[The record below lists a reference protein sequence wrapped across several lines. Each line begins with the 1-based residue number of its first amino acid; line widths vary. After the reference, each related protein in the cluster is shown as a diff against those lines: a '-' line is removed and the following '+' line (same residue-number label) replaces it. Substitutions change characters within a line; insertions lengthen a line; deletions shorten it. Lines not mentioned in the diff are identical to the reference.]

1 MIMKHLRGKTA
12 VITGAA
18 GGLGSALAKALA
30 KESCHLALIDINQ
43 QALSELTEKL
53 KTPALR
59 ISYHVVNLC
68 NKTEIDNLPAELI
81 LVHSS
86 IDVIINNA
94 GMTLQKSIES
104 HSADDWQRV
113 FNLNFWAAVSMCQTF
128 LPFLRQQNSA
138 HIVNLSSMAAF
149 HGLPSQCSYSS
160 SKAAL
165 QAYSESLRAELSGD
179 GIGVSCIHPGA
190 IQTNMI
196 MATLNESDDMEQAHK
211 NMVLAQRFGIAPQA
225 VAKQIV
231 RGIKRNTRSMTIGVD
246 AKLLKFASTA
256 LPRLTANLLARTYSK
271 LIDT

>member
-1 MIMKHLRGKTA
+1 MKQLRGKTV

-30 KESCHLALIDINQ
+30 EEGCHLALIDVNQ
-43 QALSELTEKL
+43 QALTELAARL
-53 KTPALR
+53 QRPSLR
-59 ISYHVVNLC
+59 ISSHVVNLC
-68 NKTEIDNLPAELI
+68 KKTEIDNLPSELI
-81 LVHSS
+81 RAHPS

-104 HSADDWQRV
+104 HSMDDWQRV
-113 FNLNFWAAVSMCQTF
+113 FNLNFWAAVSMCQIL
-128 LPFLRQQNSA
+128 LPLLRQQNTA

-165 QAYSESLRAELSGD
+165 QAYSESLRAELSRD

-196 MATLNESDDMEQAHK
+196 MATLNESDDLEQAHQ
-211 NMVLAQRFGIAPQA
+211 NMMLAQRFGISPEAA
-225 VAKQIV
+225 AKKIV
-231 RGIKRNTRSMTIGVD
+231 RGIKGNSRSITIGAD
-246 AKLLKFASTA
+246 AKILKLVSTV
-256 LPRLTANLLARTYSK
+256 LPGLTANLLARTYSK
-271 LIDT
+271 FIGA